1 MRQSICP
8 SVVKAFGRSG
18 RTGTGRRRT
27 AMALVAALLL
37 SPAVSD
43 RAAKAQ
49 AQPRA
54 QFQNQAERAPIK
66 GELSM
71 STTGGFG
78 RLVIRLDGEI
88 DAEVKV
94 SSGVLIVQFKQPVA
108 VPVDRVTSGA
118 AQYFG
123 AARRDPDGKALR
135 FALAQKLRV
144 STMTAGERL
153 FVDLLPE
160 SWTGEPPGLPREIVE
175 DLARRAREADKLALQ
190 KLALEQQRKQPVVRV
205 RVASQSTFTRYIFEL
220 PELTPVSSE
229 RSRDNLALT
238 FGAPLRFDLSDAK
251 LSLPP
256 TVSAVD
262 ADNDGAKSSVK
273 FTFAQPSDVRTFR
286 EDANYV
292 VDVTAINAKPSAVPL
307 VAIGPAVTAPAT
319 VPAKDVAKEAAKET
333 AKPEP
338 QTPQSAAADKS
349 EAAADAEKPDA
360 APQSRPSRQTNR
372 IARAELRRQGDG
384 LKLMFP
390 FADKTAAAMFQRA
403 DTLWL
408 VFDTAVP
415 IDVDALTNDRS
426 QTIRSADVNREDDA
440 QVVRLRLERPRLVSV
455 EAEEAGWSIS
465 IGDAMQSNV
474 KPITI
479 ARNVVTPARTSIS
492 IPFDEPRKAHWL
504 NDPEV
509 GDRLLV
515 VTGAGPARGLVRTQE
530 FVDLR
535 ALATAHGIA
544 VQPYADDL
552 QAELS
557 VDKVLLVRPTG
568 LTLSEAEPPKIQQT
582 VHALTFDTTAW
593 NTNRKADFNQ
603 RQVALIREAA
613 ESPFVQRTAHRLD
626 VARFY
631 LSRKMWAEAKS
642 VLDTTI
648 ADERPT
654 AADPSPLVLR
664 AIANIMLGR
673 FDSALKDLGDPV
685 VGNQNDAQ
693 LWRALVAARQ
703 GRWAEAREQFRYVE
717 AALGS
722 LPLELQQIALR
733 DALRASIEVGDFT
746 GAANRLNDFQT
757 IGVSPDIEPEVTVLT
772 GRLAE
777 GVGRI
782 NDALSAYKTA
792 AASDQRPAA
801 AQGKLRELSLR
812 YSIGDIKK
820 DELISELESLTT
832 AWRGD
837 ETEVQALQKLARL
850 YTEENRYRDAFG
862 VMRVA
867 IRAHPNSELTRAIQ
881 DEAAKTFDGLFLAG
895 KGDVL
900 PAIDA
905 LSLFYDYRELTPIG
919 RRGDEMIRKLAE
931 RLVAVDLLDQAAD
944 LLQYQVDNRLQ
955 GAARA
960 QVATRLAVIYLMN
973 RKSDKAQAV
982 LRATRT
988 ADLSN
993 EIRIPRLL
1001 IEARA
1006 LSDSG
1011 RHDFALEVIAGIEG
1025 RESLRLRSDIYWASR
1040 NWQKAAEHIE
1050 LLYGDR
1056 WKSFEPLSD
1065 IERPDILRAA
1075 VAYAM
1080 AEDKLGVARLRDKY
1094 VAKMADGP
1102 DRKAFDLVTSGI
1114 GASSPEFRNVARIV
1128 ASGDTLTG
1136 FLRDLKARYPEMQG
1150 SLSEGG
1156 ALPQASA
1163 PAAAPAKSDPSPT
1176 GSIGQL
1182 LRSQRAR
1189 LSSR

>member
-1 MRQSICP
+1 
-8 SVVKAFGRSG
+8 
-18 RTGTGRRRT
+18 
-27 AMALVAALLL
+27 
-37 SPAVSD
+37 
-43 RAAKAQ
+43 
-49 AQPRA
+49 
-54 QFQNQAERAPIK
+54 
-66 GELSM
+66 M
-71 STTGGFG
+71 STAGGFG
-78 RLVIRLDGEI
+78 RLVIRLDGEM

-94 SSGVLIVQFKQPVA
+94 SSGVLIIQFKQPVN
-108 VPVDRVTSGA
+108 VPMDRATNGA
-118 AQYFG
+118 SQYFG

-153 FVDLLPE
+153 FVDLLPD

-175 DLARRAREADKLALQ
+175 DLARRAKEAEKLAWQ
-190 KLALEQQRKQPVVRV
+190 KLAMEAQRKLPTVRV
-205 RVASQSTFTRYIFEL
+205 RVANQATFTRYIFEL
-220 PELTPVSSE
+220 PEMTPVSSE
-229 RSRDNLALT
+229 RSRDKLALT
-238 FGAPLRFDLSDAK
+238 FGVPLQFDLSDAK
-251 LSLPP
+251 LSLPA
-256 TVSAVD
+256 TLDAID
-262 ADNDGAKSSVK
+262 ADTDGARSNVK
-273 FTFAQPSDVRTFR
+273 FSFAQPADVRTFR

-307 VAIGPAVTAPAT
+307 VALGPAPGAPAT
-319 VPAKDVAKEAAKET
+319 APAKEAAKSEAKPEAKSEAKPE

-338 QTPQSAAADKS
+338 ADK
-349 EAAADAEKPDA
+349 AAADADA
-360 APQSRPSRQTNR
+360 AKPEAAGPSRRPQRQVNR
-372 IARAELRRQGDG
+372 TARVELRRQGDG
-384 LKLMFP
+384 LRLLFP
-390 FADKTAAAMFQRA
+390 FLERTPAAIFQRA

-408 VFDTAVP
+408 VFDTNAP
-415 IDVDALTNDRS
+415 IDIDTLSNDPS
-426 QTIRSADVNREDDA
+426 QTIRNAELAREDDA

-455 EAEEAGWSIS
+455 EAEEAGWSVA
-465 IGDAMQSNV
+465 IGDAMQSTV

-479 ARNVVTPARTSIS
+479 ARNVVTPTRTSIS

-515 VTGAGPARGLVRTQE
+515 VTGSGPARGLVRTQD

-535 ALATAHGIA
+535 ALASAHGIA

-568 LTLSEAEPPKIQQT
+568 LTLSEADTPKTQRAA
-582 VHALTFDTTAW
+582 HALTFDSAAW
-593 NTNRKADFNQ
+593 NSDRKADYIK
-603 RQVALIREAA
+603 RQFTLVREAA
-613 ESPFVQRTAHRLD
+613 EAPFVQRTAHRLD
-626 VARFY
+626 LARFY
-631 LSRKMWAEAKS
+631 LSRRMWAEAKS

-664 AIANIMLGR
+664 SIANIMLSR
-673 FDSALKDLGDPV
+673 FDAALKDLGDPA

-717 AALGS
+717 AAIGS
-722 LPLELQQIALR
+722 LPLELQQYTLLA
-733 DALRASIEVGDFT
+733 ALRASIEVGDFT

-757 IGVSPDIEPEVTVLT
+757 IGVSPDIEPDVTVLT

-777 GVGRI
+777 GVGRT
-782 NDALSAYKTA
+782 NDALAAYRTA

-801 AQGKLRELSLR
+801 ASGKLRELSLR
-812 YSIGDIKK
+812 YSTGDIKK
-820 DELISELESLTT
+820 NELITELESLTSG
-832 AWRGD
+832 WRGD
-837 ETEVQALQKLARL
+837 ETEVLALQKLARL
-850 YTEENRYRDAFG
+850 YTEENRFRDAFQI
-862 VMRVA
+862 MRVS
-867 IRAHPNSELTRAIQ
+867 ISAHPNSERTRAIQ

-895 KGDVL
+895 KGDAL

-960 QVATRLAVIYLMN
+960 QVATRLAVVYLLN
-973 RKSDKAQAV
+973 RKPDKAQAV

-1080 AEDKLGVARLRDKY
+1080 AEDRLGVARLRDKY
-1094 VAKMADGP
+1094 AAKMADGP

-1114 GASSPEFRNVARIV
+1114 GPNSTEFRGVARIV

-1136 FLRDLKARYPEMQG
+1136 FLRDLKSRYPEMQG

-1163 PAAAPAKSDPSPT
+1163 PAPTPAKADPSPT

-1182 LRSQRAR
+1182 SRPVRSR

>member
-1 MRQSICP
+1 MQSVGRLGRVE
-8 SVVKAFGRSG
+8 SVW
-18 RTGTGRRRT
+18 RRI
-27 AMALVAALLL
+27 AVALLAGLLL
-37 SPAVSD
+37 SLVPSD
-43 RAAKAQ
+43 HAALAQ
-49 AQPRA
+49 SQR
-54 QFQNQAERAPIK
+54 QAIK
-66 GELSM
+66 GEVSV

-78 RLVIRLDGEI
+78 RLVIRLAGEV
-88 DAEVKV
+88 DSEVKV
-94 SSGVLIVQFKQPVA
+94 SSGVLIVQFKQPVD
-108 VPVDRVTSGA
+108 VPMDRATNGA
-118 AQYFG
+118 SQYFG
-123 AARRDPDGKALR
+123 AARRDPDGRALR

-153 FVDLLPE
+153 FIDLLPE

-175 DLARRAREADKLALQ
+175 DLAKRAKEAEKLAWQ
-190 KLALEQQRKQPVVRV
+190 KLAMEAQRKLPVVRV
-205 RVASQSTFTRYIFEL
+205 RVASQATFTRYIFEL
-220 PELTPVSSE
+220 PEMTPVSSE
-229 RSRDNLALT
+229 RTKDKLTLT
-238 FGAPLRFDLSDAK
+238 FGSPLRFDLSDAK

-256 TVSAVD
+256 TLDGID
-262 ADNDGAKSSVK
+262 ADGDTARSTVK
-273 FTFAQPSDVRTFR
+273 FSFAQPSDVRTFR
-286 EDANYV
+286 EDSNYV
-292 VDVTAINAKPSAVPL
+292 VDVTAVNAKPSAVPL
-307 VAIGPAVTAPAT
+307 VAVGPGSMTAPKTA
-319 VPAKDVAKEAAKET
+319 PAKEAAKET
-333 AKPEP
+333 AEPE
-338 QTPQSAAADKS
+338 AKS
-349 EAAADAEKPDA
+349 EAKAEAKPQAPAEADKREAAAEAETTKPDA
-360 APQSRPSRQTNR
+360 APRRPSKQASRT
-372 IARAELRRQGDG
+372 ARAELRRQGDG
-384 LKLMFP
+384 LRLMFP
-390 FADKTAAAMFQRA
+390 FVDRTPAAMFQRA
-403 DTLWL
+403 ETLWL
-408 VFDTAVP
+408 VFDTDVP
-415 IDVDALTNDRS
+415 IDVDALSNDPS
-426 QTIRSADVNREDDA
+426 QTIRSAEVTREDDA

-455 EAEEAGWSIS
+455 EAEQAVWSVA
-465 IGDAMQSNV
+465 IGDSMQSTV

-479 ARNVVTPARTSIS
+479 ARNLVTPTRTSIS
-492 IPFDEPRKAHWL
+492 IPFEEPRKAHWL
-504 NDPEV
+504 NDPDV
-509 GDRLLV
+509 GDKLLV
-515 VTGAGPARGLVRTQE
+515 VTGMGPARGLVRTQD

-535 ALATAHGIA
+535 ALASAHGIA
-544 VQPYADDL
+544 VQPFADDL

-557 VDKVLLVRPTG
+557 VDKVLVVRPAG
-568 LTLSEAEPPKIQQT
+568 LTLSAADTPKMQRT
-582 VHALTFDTTAW
+582 LHALTFDTSAW
-593 NTNRKADFNQ
+593 NAD
-603 RQVALIREAA
+603 RQADYNKRQFTLVREAA

-626 VARFY
+626 LARFY

-642 VLDTTI
+642 VLDTAI
-648 ADERPT
+648 IDERPT

-664 AIANIMLGR
+664 AIANIQLGR
-673 FDSALKDLGDPV
+673 FDSATKDLSDPA

-693 LWRALVAARQ
+693 LWRAMVAARQ

-717 AALGS
+717 ASLGS
-722 LPLELQQIALR
+722 LPLELQQYALLA
-733 DALRASIEVGDFT
+733 ALRASIEVGDFS
-746 GAANRLNDFQT
+746 GAATRLSDFQT
-757 IGVSPDIEPEVTVLT
+757 IGVSPDLEPYVTVLT

-777 GVGRI
+777 GVGRV

-812 YSIGDIKK
+812 YSNGDIKK
-820 DELISELESLTT
+820 DELITELESLTSG
-832 AWRGD
+832 WRGD
-837 ETEVQALQKLARL
+837 ETELQALQKLMRL
-850 YTEENRYRDAFG
+850 YTEENRYRDAFQ

-867 IRAHPNSELTRAIQ
+867 ISAHPNSERTRVIQ
-881 DEAAKTFDGLFLAG
+881 DEAAKTFDVLFLAG
-895 KGDVL
+895 KGDAL

-931 RLVAVDLLDQAAD
+931 RLVAVDLLDQGAD

-973 RKSDKAQAV
+973 RKPDKAQAV

-1065 IERPDILRAA
+1065 VERPDILRAA

-1114 GASSPEFRNVARIV
+1114 GPNSPEFRNVARIV

-1136 FLRDLKARYPEMQG
+1136 FLRDLKSRYPEMQG
-1150 SLSEGG
+1150 SLTEGG
-1156 ALPQASA
+1156 AQPQASA
-1163 PAAAPAKSDPSPT
+1163 PGTTPAKADPAPT

-1182 LRSQRAR
+1182 IRPVRSR
-1189 LSSR
+1189 LSAR